1 MSASFL
7 PLISKPTRVA
17 GQSATL
23 INNIF
28 CNFIPIPE
36 SGIILSDI
44 SDHYPIFAKIPLKI
58 TSKNGNLHKKRRKV
72 TAENLTIL
80 PNSLKDI
87 DWSFVYS
94 TQNVD
99 LSFEYF
105 MNTIN
110 SELHT
115 HIPLRR
121 VKYNYKRIPKLPWIS
136 TSLLRSINR
145 KNNLFYKWKTKPTE
159 LNRQKNVS
167 YKNTQ
172 TKILRIQKK
181 ILLFY

>member
-23 INNIF
+23 IDNII

-44 SDHYPIFAKIPLKI
+44 SDHYPIFAKIPLKR
-58 TSKNGNLHKKRRKV
+58 TSKNYYLSKKRRKL
-72 TAENLTIL
+72 TAENVTIL
-80 PNSLKDI
+80 QEI

-110 SELHT
+110 SELDT
-115 HIPLRR
+115 HIPMRR
-121 VKYNYKRIPKLPWIS
+121 VKDNYKRIPKLPWIS
-136 TSLLRSINR
+136 KSLLRSINR

-159 LNRQKNVS
+159 QNRQTFAS
-167 YKNTQ
+167 YKNTL
-172 TKILRIQKK
+172 TKIMRIQNKNY
-181 ILLFY
+181 FY